1 MTSSSANC
9 FTQFSQPIEDYEL
22 PSRFTF
28 PFYYQA
34 HPLCLL
40 AAEEVQQ
47 GLLAAPSW
55 QHNFGLGDDPH
66 LIIGKMFGVLLV
78 QNKQGEIGYLAAFSG
93 KLAEQNH
100 IEGFVPPVFDLL
112 AKDSFFLKQQRYIQQ
127 LNQQIEQL
135 EQSPELSGL
144 KLLLEQQISTRDEQ
158 IAQLRAE
165 MIEQRKVRKEQRSEA
180 QTSLSPNEFAVL
192 QNELNQQSIADKLKL
207 KALSNEWDGKVTQ
220 AQQAFDA
227 IKNQLI
233 NLKQQ
238 RKQDSAALQQE
249 IFAQY
254 QFLNQQGQ
262 SKNLQDIFSQ
272 TALRTPPAGAGE
284 CAAPKLLQ
292 YAFKHQLKPLAM
304 AEFWWGASPKS
315 EVRQHK
321 QFYPACLGKCQP
333 ILAHMLAG
341 MALDENP
348 MLVNQA
354 AGKTLEI
361 IYQDEHMLVVNK
373 PAEFLSVPG
382 KDIEDSVYTRIKSQF
397 PQATGS
403 LIVHR
408 LDMSTSGLMVIALH
422 SAAHKNLQRQF
433 IQRKVKKSY
442 VALVD
447 GLVKEETGTINLP
460 LRGDLYDRPRQL
472 VCEQHGKAATTYW
485 QVFQRNHGT
494 QQTKLLL
501 QPHTGRTH
509 QLRVHCA
516 HALGL
521 HMPIVGDDLYG
532 KAGKRLHLQAQRLA
546 LFHPVSQQWLEFA
559 AEHEF

>member
-1 MTSSSANC
+1 MTTIPVNC

-47 GLLAAPSW
+47 GLMTAQSW

-112 AKDSFFLKQQRYIQQ
+112 AKDSFFLKQQSNIQQ
-127 LNQQIEQL
+127 LNQQIELL
-135 EQSPELSGL
+135 EQSPELSRL
-144 KLLLEQQISTRDEQ
+144 KLLLEQQVSTRDKH

-165 MIEQRKVRKEQRSEA
+165 MIEQRKVRKEQRSVA
-180 QTSLSPNEFAVL
+180 QTSLSPRDFTVL
-192 QNELNQQSIADKLKL
+192 QQELNQQSIADKLKL
-207 KALSNEWDGKVTQ
+207 KALSNEWDGRVKQ

-227 IKNQLI
+227 INNQLI
-233 NLKQQ
+233 NLKLQ

-408 LDMSTSGLMVIALH
+408 LDMSTSGLMVIALN

-442 VALVD
+442 VALVE
-447 GLVKEETGTINLP
+447 GLVPEDAGTINLP

-485 QVFQRNHGT
+485 QVIQRNQGT

-516 HALGL
+516 HTLGL
-521 HMPIVGDDLYG
+521 NMPILGDDLYG
-532 KAGKRLHLQAQRLA
+532 KVGERLHLQAQRLA